1 MDQRGQISVEYILI
15 ASIVL
20 LVVVVFGMAITEQTE
35 IDSVATAVRIGAEN
49 STTYLSLSN
58 SGMQPV
64 RVTSVNITGTN
75 NVNMQVKFSGPVTSI
90 QSQILGSINKSLSA
104 DGFITGYT
112 GGSQITFTTTKH
124 NYTIT
129 IA

>member
-20 LVVVVFGMAITEQTE
+20 LVVIIVGLAISEQTE

-49 STTYLSLSN
+49 STTYLSLTN
-58 SGMQPV
+58 SSMQPV
-64 RVTSVNITGTN
+64 RVTSININGTN
-75 NVNMQVKFSGPVTSI
+75 NINMQVRFSSNVTSI
-90 QSQILGSINKSLSA
+90 QSQILSSIDKSLSA
-104 DGFITGYT
+104 GGFITGYA

-124 NYTIT
+124 SYTIT